1 MSAND
6 NRSLKSKEIQEQKQN
21 MKKSEIKQKFDKR
34 EKRTK
39 NYKNKFK

>member
-39 NYKNKFK
+39 KLQKQI